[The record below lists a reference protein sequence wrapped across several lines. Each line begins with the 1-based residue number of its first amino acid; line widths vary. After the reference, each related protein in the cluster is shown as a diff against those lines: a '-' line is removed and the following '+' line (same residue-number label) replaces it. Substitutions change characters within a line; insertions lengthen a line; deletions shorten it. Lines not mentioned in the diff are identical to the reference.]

1 MKLTILGATGSM
13 SGPSSPT
20 SSSLVQADGVD
31 SETGETRTFS
41 IVLDLG
47 PGSFGQLWNHV
58 DPQEVDGLFISHG
71 HADHLADVISYYV
84 FLKWHPEGSRPA
96 LLTAGPADIFDRIM
110 QIDGYATTEEME
122 GCFAFEPL
130 SSGRVIQVGPMTIT
144 AFPGYHS
151 VESYGFRIEGPSSDG
166 DGEVVT
172 IAYTGDTDSCE
183 QMVEMA
189 RGVDILLA
197 ECGFTEEL
205 QTRGIHLTGVRAGE
219 LATEADVRHLV
230 LTHIQPWTEPEVA
243 LAEASSSY
251 SGTIDVARTGDTWV
265 I

>member
-13 SGPSSPT
+13 SGPSSP
-20 SSSLVQADGVD
+20 SSSYLVQADGVD
-31 SETGETRTFS
+31 DKTGEKRTYS
-41 IVLDLG
+41 IVLDMG
-47 PGSFGQLWNHV
+47 PGSFGELWNHI

-84 FLKWHPEGSRPA
+84 FLKWHPEGSKPA
-96 LLTAGPADIFDRIM
+96 LLTAGPPGIFERIM

-130 SSGRVIQVGPMTIT
+130 SAGHVIRVGPMTIT

-151 VESYGFRIEGPSSDG
+151 VESYGFRIEGPSSEDSG
-166 DGEVVT
+166 VVT

-183 QMVEMA
+183 QMTEMA
-189 RGVDILLA
+189 QGVDILLA

-219 LATEADVRHLV
+219 LATEANVKHLV
-230 LTHIQPWTEPEVA
+230 LTHIQPWTDPEVA
-243 LAEASSSY
+243 RTEARSSY
-251 SGTIDVARTGDTWV
+251 LGTIDIARTGTTWV